1 MTQSRRNRLL
11 RRATSGPTKAI
22 AAAVMAVLSTLGQ
35 TNSAR
40 AQTEHPR
47 YPVAA
52 PLEQYRSKDA
62 AEEIAL
68 ARSAAPPSIS
78 AKAEVLV
85 LGEHGYQT
93 AVKGT
98 NGFVCFVQ
106 RSWTAG

>member
-1 MTQSRRNRLL
+1 MGGR
-11 RRATSGPTKAI
+11 TKSI
-22 AAAVMAVLSTLGQ
+22 AAVVIAVLSALGQ

-78 AKAEVLV
+78 ANAGVLV
-85 LGEHGYQT
+85 LGDHG
-93 AVKGT
+93 
-98 NGFVCFVQ
+98 
-106 RSWTAG
+106 